1 MKRKSGKKQGKAG
14 NLLSMVIMLLIYLP
28 TVTDFHKESGVVQGQ
43 KAITV
48 SVTISQSSANQ

>member
-1 MKRKSGKKQGKAG
+1 MKRKSNKKHGKAG

-28 TVTDFHKESGVVQGQ
+28 SVTDFHRESSIVQGQ
-43 KAITV
+43 KVITV